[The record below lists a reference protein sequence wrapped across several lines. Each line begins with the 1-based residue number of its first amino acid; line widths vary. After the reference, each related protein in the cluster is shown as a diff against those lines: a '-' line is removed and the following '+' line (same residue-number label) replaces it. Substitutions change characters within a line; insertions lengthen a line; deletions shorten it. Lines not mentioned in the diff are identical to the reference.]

1 MNISS
6 DIDKNF
12 EKLVTAA
19 LYRAAELDEIE
30 AQSNVSWESITPSP
44 RMQRRMKAMLRNPS
58 AYVRNLRRPMYKKIM
73 RVAASFLV
81 TITIL
86 FSAAIAISPTAR
98 AAVVNFVRTWL
109 EDRTIYHVPQQNL
122 DRDWSFGYIP
132 DGFEPII
139 EINDEHQRVFAWEDE
154 NLSAIFVSITTGN
167 TIVDNE
173 HYKFHTSFLNGNIT
187 DIYESI
193 DEEHP
198 NMIVI
203 HDNQYDVLIT
213 IWAYLE
219 ISIITKI
226 AENIR

>member
-1 MNISS
+1 
-6 DIDKNF
+6 
-12 EKLVTAA
+12 
-19 LYRAAELDEIE
+19 
-30 AQSNVSWESITPSP
+30 
-44 RMQRRMKAMLRNPS
+44 
-58 AYVRNLRRPMYKKIM
+58 MYKKIM

-132 DGFEPII
+132 DGFELII
-139 EINDEHQRVFAWEDE
+139 EETNELQKIFIWEDE
-154 NLSAIFVSITTGN
+154 NLSPIFIAITTGDAA
-167 TIVDNE
+167 IDNE
-173 HYKFHTSFLNGNIT
+173 QYNLYTTTINGNIV
-187 DIYESI
+187 DIYESM
-193 DEEHP
+193 DEEYP

-203 HDNQYDVLIT
+203 HDKQNGVLIT
-213 IWAYLE
+213 LWAYLE